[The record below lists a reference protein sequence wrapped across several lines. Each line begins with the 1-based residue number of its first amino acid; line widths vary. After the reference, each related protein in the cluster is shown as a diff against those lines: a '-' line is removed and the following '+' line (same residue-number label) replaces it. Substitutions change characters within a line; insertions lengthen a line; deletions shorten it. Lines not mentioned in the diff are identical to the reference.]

1 MVIRPTHPSSHPH
14 PHPHPPIPRLHLETA
29 PFGTVRR
36 KGAGGVGR
44 VAEGH
49 TRLASGQRS
58 LLLFCHP
65 GHPARACEDHGRAS
79 KQPSSLGSF
88 PSVGGGF
95 HSCLPPVPFR
105 SVAQSCPTL
114 CDPMSRS
121 TPGLPVHP
129 HLPEFTQTHVP
140 RVRDAIQPSHPRSS
154 PSPPAPNPSQHPS
167 LFPVSPL
174 FECGGQSTG
183 VSALASFLPKKC
195 QG

>member
-65 GHPARACEDHGRAS
+65 GNPARACEDHGRAS

-140 RVRDAIQPSHPRSS
+140 RVRDAIQPSHPRSI
-154 PSPPAPNPSQHPS
+154 PSPPASNPSQHQS
-167 LFPVSPL
+167 LVLLIMNYITQGSLL
-174 FECGGQSTG
+174 F
-183 VSALASFLPKKC
+183 FLNRC
-195 QG
+195 

>member
-44 VAEGH
+44 AAEGH

-65 GHPARACEDHGRAS
+65 GNPARACEDHGRAS

-121 TPGLPVHP
+121 TPGLPVHH
-129 HLPEFTQTHVP
+129 HLPEFVIKEMQITIITRYHFTST
-140 RVRDAIQPSHPRSS
+140 RLTIKIFKKDA
-154 PSPPAPNPSQHPS
+154 
-167 LFPVSPL
+167 
-174 FECGGQSTG
+174 STIH
-183 VSALASFLPKKC
+183 C
-195 QG
+195 W

>member
-14 PHPHPPIPRLHLETA
+14 PHPPPPIPRLHLETA

-65 GHPARACEDHGRAS
+65 GNPARACEDHGRAS

-174 FECGGQSTG
+174 FS
-183 VSALASFLPKKC
+183 
-195 QG
+195 